1 MSKTSWLSGDAYMR
15 CAKGGGG
22 KKNFYNLFS
31 AKLLREK
38 STEKPTPEKKG
49 YSMNYVFHAPR
60 FEVYEYPRHADEKSR
75 KIVKLME

>member
-1 MSKTSWLSGDAYMR
+1 MHICVVPKEGAEKNLLQLIQRKVIARKID
-15 CAKGGGG
+15 G
-22 KKNFYNLFS
+22 KAN
-31 AKLLREK
+31 AG
-38 STEKPTPEKKG
+38 KKG